1 MTRIVPSARRLKRP
15 SVLLSRSPM
24 RRPSKKLRPRK
35 KLRKSQKRI
44 ARMLRRRL
52 KTLRKQGRMPK
63 TNLTKRTA
71 SRRRMRRRPLRKRD
85 CSLRSKSATRL
96 A

>member
-1 MTRIVPSARRLKRP
+1 
-15 SVLLSRSPM
+15 
-24 RRPSKKLRPRK
+24 
-35 KLRKSQKRI
+35 
-44 ARMLRRRL
+44 MLRRRL
-52 KTLRKQGRMPK
+52 KTLRKQERMPK

>member
-1 MTRIVPSARRLKRP
+1 
-15 SVLLSRSPM
+15 
-24 RRPSKKLRPRK
+24 
-35 KLRKSQKRI
+35 
-44 ARMLRRRL
+44 MLRRRL